1 VAWWWLGPATADR
14 RQETGH
20 NLRFELNWLHAGVPF
35 VSYTY
40 VAVSGINAAD
50 NPGPGV
56 GIARSLKEDTDLQ
69 VKIVGLAYDA
79 MEPGIYIDWLMD
91 RSFVVPYP
99 AGGGEGYLDRL
110 FEIQDR
116 YGLDWVIPSLDA
128 ELPLYIKYADRLAA
142 RGIRTFLPSMDQFRL
157 RGKDRL
163 DEIAQRLDIQIPE
176 TKAVASE
183 ESLHD
188 AIEEI
193 GFPVMLKGVYYQA
206 YTARNML
213 EAAGHYRQLVSEWGY
228 PIIVQKMISGD
239 ELNVV
244 GIGDGEGNALG
255 LVGVRKTSVTSLGKV
270 WSAVTVRNVPMLT
283 AAENFVEQFRWRG
296 PFELECI
303 ISEGDMYLIEI
314 NPRFPAWVYFATGVG
329 VNLPARML
337 RSGLGQPVGPAP
349 DYQAGKL
356 FMRYT
361 NELVTDMSLFQT
373 VMTRGETT

>member
-1 VAWWWLGPATADR
+1 M
-14 RQETGH
+14 
-20 NLRFELNWLHAGVPF
+20 
-35 VSYTY
+35 SYTY

-99 AGGGEGYLDRL
+99 AGGGEGYLERL

-116 YGLDWVIPSLDA
+116 YGLDWIIPSLDA
-128 ELPLYIKYADRLAA
+128 ELPLYIKYADRLAG
-142 RGIRTFLPSMDQFRL
+142 RGIRTYLPNMDQFRL

-163 DEIAQRLDIQIPE
+163 DEIAQKLDIRVPE

-183 ESLHD
+183 ESLHE

-228 PIIVQKMISGD
+228 PIIVQEMITGD

-244 GIGDGEGNALG
+244 GVGDGDGNALG

-283 AAENFVEQFRWRG
+283 AAERFVEQFRWRG

-303 ISEGDMYLIEI
+303 ISNGDVYLIEI

-337 RSGLGQPVGPAP
+337 RSGLGQPVDRAP